1 MVKFFNKMIQIFINF
16 LVFIIT
22 VFIFFILYSLIMV
35 KVFDNKYAA
44 PMGFTCF
51 EVASASMAPSIN
63 VKDLIVVK
71 ITNKINKGDVI
82 TYISDDDYITHRVT
96 NIDNDVI
103 YTKGDAN
110 NTEDVNIGYDDLL
123 GKVILVIP
131 KGGIIRDI
139 LFTPKVI
146 ISVIVFLILF
156 SLCFSYVPKRKRKK
170 VDSLDNE
177 FIDVSNVISKR
188 DGD

>member
-1 MVKFFNKMIQIFINF
+1 M
-16 LVFIIT
+16 
-22 VFIFFILYSLIMV
+22 
-35 KVFDNKYAA
+35 
-44 PMGFTCF
+44 
-51 EVASASMAPSIN
+51 
-63 VKDLIVVK
+63 
-71 ITNKINKGDVI
+71 
-82 TYISDDDYITHRVT
+82 
-96 NIDNDVI
+96 
-103 YTKGDAN
+103 
-110 NTEDVNIGYDDLL
+110 L

>member
-1 MVKFFNKMIQIFINF
+1 MVKIFNKMMQIFINV

-22 VFIFFILYSLIMV
+22 VFILLILYSLIMI
-35 KVFDNKYAA
+35 KVFDKKYA
-44 PMGFTCF
+44 PVMGITCF

-63 VKDLIVVK
+63 VKDLIIVK
-71 ITNKINKGDVI
+71 ITNDIDKGDVI
-82 TYISDDDYITHRVT
+82 TYISDGDYITHRVT
-96 NIDNDVI
+96 DIDNDVI

-110 NTEDVNIGYDDLL
+110 NTEDFSIGYDDLL

-139 LFTPKVI
+139 LFTPKII
-146 ISVIVFLILF
+146 ISVIIFLILF
-156 SLCFSYVPKRKRKK
+156 SLCFSYIPKTKRKK
-170 VDSLDNE
+170 IESLDSE